1 MLDGHR
7 LRVIIIII
15 IIIIIIVIIIINIVI
30 ISNENNDNN
39 NIIIE
44 QNQTNVRSNNIYG
57 SSEFLFGLATH
68 GWRKRWTATG

>member
-1 MLDGHR
+1 MLSDKIIMLDGHR
-7 LRVIIIII
+7 LRVIIII

-44 QNQTNVRSNNIYG
+44 QNQTNLRSNNIYG

-68 GWRKRWTATG
+68 G